1 MVIFFHSICS
11 HHQEFLLFLLPLVKP
26 RRLLKK
32 LLRLPTHPRVLNF
45 LLFIL
50 PSSISQSF
58 GLYRDPI
65 TSKPKFNANSS
76 KVLTTLKLNKMISGL
91 GKGSKEDQDDD
102 DDERLGEYHWLPLE
116 ICAIC
121 YDLKE
126 KEQGNKGKK
135 KLKERIRN
143 GLPNSDPLD
152 PSSGSLLN
160 PNGRNSSRS
169 ESQSQSQ
176 NGNGIEETRIS
187 KHQKDSNSNSTDSTS
202 SGYSPTG
209 IPYSLTRI
217 NIPYE
222 TLPCKHNYCYVCLSR
237 ELLSEETGE
246 EIQDDLENGGW
257 KCLRCNERVREIR
270 RWEGGVLENDG
281 EEEEEN
287 GGGDD
292 EGQDED
298 GDGNGEEGEEPL
310 FENEEDE
317 ELTFDVGE
325 EKKQIKAIR

>member
-1 MVIFFHSICS
+1 
-11 HHQEFLLFLLPLVKP
+11 
-26 RRLLKK
+26 
-32 LLRLPTHPRVLNF
+32 
-45 LLFIL
+45 
-50 PSSISQSF
+50 
-58 GLYRDPI
+58 
-65 TSKPKFNANSS
+65 
-76 KVLTTLKLNKMISGL
+76 MISGL
-91 GKGSKEDQDDD
+91 GKGSKEDQDDEN
-102 DDERLGEYHWLPLE
+102 ERLGEYHWLPLE

-160 PNGRNSSRS
+160 PNGGGSRS
-169 ESQSQSQ
+169 ESQ

-187 KHQKDSNSNSTDSTS
+187 EHQQDSNSNSTSTT

-257 KCLRCNERVREIR
+257 KCLRCNEKVREIR

-281 EEEEEN
+281 EEEGEN
-287 GGGDD
+287 GGEDED

-298 GDGNGEEGEEPL
+298 GNGNGEEGEEPL
-310 FENEEDE
+310 FENEDE